1 VTPASDFGEG
11 GDVGG
16 GEEDQFDLAGFR
28 CMSENQITEDIPLE
42 MRALVLD
49 GVGFEHL
56 AVRKVPVPSPS
67 ARQMLARVE
76 AAGICTSLI
85 KLIEQG
91 PDHNLMYGWDVR
103 RYPAILGDEGVVTV
117 VRVGEA
123 LRDQYR
129 SGESYVVQPAVDH
142 EPVNHRERYRD
153 SAKGVSKV
161 AVGYT
166 LAGHLA
172 EYILIPEEVLNSG
185 CLLPVPE
192 PHPPLAH
199 AAMSEPLS
207 CVVSAQEHHMH
218 LIQNSALAAREAV
231 KGLKRGGVTVI
242 IGAGAMGRMHV
253 DLAFA
258 YRPRAIV
265 VADFVEARLQLVR
278 RLFEARAA
286 EVGVALLTVHAASTS
301 VEKVVAELTNHIGA
315 DDVIVAVGSKKAIE
329 GAQNMVGRGAVL
341 NLFGGLK
348 KGEDIVGIDASVVHY
363 KEINVTGSSGGSPW
377 DIARTLELIAAKE
390 IDAGAHITRV
400 GDLEHAIELLELVKA
415 QQIDGK
421 ALVYP
426 HRRTQSIH
434 RVDSWSGA
442 DERSYLQ
449 ASEI

>member
-1 VTPASDFGEG
+1 
-11 GDVGG
+11 
-16 GEEDQFDLAGFR
+16 
-28 CMSENQITEDIPLE
+28 

-67 ARQMLARVE
+67 AHQMLARVE

-91 PDHNLMYGWDVR
+91 PDHNLMYGWDVSR
-103 RYPAILGDEGVVTV
+103 FPAILGDEGVITL
-117 VRVGEA
+117 VRVGDA
-123 LRDQYR
+123 LRTQYR
-129 SGESYVVQPAVDH
+129 PGERYVIQPAVDH
-142 EPVNHRERYRD
+142 EPVNHRDRYRN
-153 SAKGVSKV
+153 AGQGVRKV

-185 CLLPVPE
+185 CLLPVPV
-192 PHPPLAH
+192 PYPPLAH

-218 LIQNSALAAREAV
+218 LIQNSPLAAREAV

-253 DLAFA
+253 DLALA

-265 VADFVEARLQLVR
+265 VADFLESRLQLVH
-278 RLFEARAA
+278 RLFQARAA
-286 EVGVALLTVHAASTS
+286 KAGVAMHTVNVASTP
-301 VEKVVAELTNHIGA
+301 VQKVVAELTNHLGA
-315 DDVIVAVGSKKAIE
+315 DDVIVAVGSRKAIE
-329 GAQNMVGRGAVL
+329 DAQKMVGRGAVL

-348 KGEDIVGIDASVVHY
+348 KGDDIVGIDGSAVHY

-390 IDAGAHITRV
+390 IDAGAHITRI
-400 GDLEHAIELLELVKA
+400 GDLEHAIELLQLVKA

-421 ALVYP
+421 AVVYP
-426 HRRTQSIH
+426 HRRTQNIRS
-434 RVDSWSGA
+434 VDSWSGA

>member
-1 VTPASDFGEG
+1 MKPNHE
-11 GDVGG
+11 
-16 GEEDQFDLAGFR
+16 
-28 CMSENQITEDIPLE
+28 ITENVPSE

-56 AVRKVPVPSPS
+56 AVRKVPVPGPS
-67 ARQMLARVE
+67 AQQMLARVE

-91 PDHNLMYGWDVR
+91 PDHNLMYGWDVCR
-103 RYPAILGDEGVVTV
+103 FPAILGDEGAVTV

-129 SGESYVVQPAVDH
+129 LGESYVVQPAVDH

-153 SAKGVSKV
+153 SAQGVSKV

-185 CLLPVPE
+185 CLLPVPG
-192 PHPPLAH
+192 PHPPFAH

-218 LIQNSALAAREAV
+218 LIQSSPLAAREAV

-253 DLAFA
+253 DLAFP

-265 VADFVEARLQLVR
+265 VADFLEARLQVVR
-278 RLFEARAA
+278 KLFQARAA
-286 EVGVALLTVHAASTS
+286 ETGIALHTVHAASSS
-301 VEKVVAELTNHIGA
+301 VEKVVAELTNLLGA

-348 KGEDIVGIDASVVHY
+348 KGDDIVSIDASTVHY

-400 GDLEHAIELLELVKA
+400 GDLEHAIELLKLVKA

-421 ALVYP
+421 AVVYP
-426 HRRTQSIH
+426 HRRTQDIH
-434 RVDSWSGA
+434 SVDSWSGA